1 MTYNIESIISDLTKG
16 KSETEI
22 AQELSGM
29 LNDAIKL
36 KKAQDEEAELK
47 RKEAEAKVAS
57 KKRQEDI
64 QSCAVEIFDGILSYL
79 IAVEANEIYDAIMS
93 KYEDYVSELTDLLIK
108 FADLLPLYKQIFN
121 ITANFA
127 SAESQLTRTS
137 PTTHFTSKTKATAS
151 PAMSKRANSVP
162 QIKVTKDNIDLFTES
177 EIDKTLEDL
186 IKDLLNMPN
195 QPEF

>member
-22 AQELSGM
+22 AQELSSM

-47 RKEAEAKVAS
+47 RKEAEAKVAN

-64 QSCAVEIFDGILSYL
+64 QSCAVEILDGILSYL
-79 IAVEANEIYDAIMS
+79 ITVEANEIYDAIMS
-93 KYEDYVSELTDLLIK
+93 KYEDYVSELTDLLVK
-108 FADLLPLYKQIFN
+108 FADLLPLYTQIFKM
-121 ITANFA
+121 TAANFA
-127 SAESQLTRTS
+127 SAENQPARTS
-137 PTTHFTSKTKATAS
+137 PTTNFTSKTKATAS

-177 EIDKTLEDL
+177 EIDKTFEDL
-186 IKDLLNMPN
+186 IKNITDTTNG
-195 QPEF
+195 

>member
-1 MTYNIESIISDLTKG
+1 MTYNIESIISDLTRG

-22 AQELSGM
+22 ARELSDM

-47 RKEAEAKVAS
+47 RKEAEAKNAN
-57 KKRQEDI
+57 KKRQEDV
-64 QSCAVEIFDGILSYL
+64 QSCAVEILDGILSYFV
-79 IAVEANEIYDAIMS
+79 AVEANEIYDAIMS
-93 KYEDYVSELTDLLIK
+93 KYEDYVSELTDLLVK
-108 FADLLPLYKQIFN
+108 FADLLPLYMQIFKM
-121 ITANFA
+121 TANFA
-127 SAESQLTRTS
+127 SAESQPTRTS

-177 EIDKTLEDL
+177 EIDKILEDL
-186 IKDLLNMPN
+186 IKNITDTTNG
-195 QPEF
+195 